1 MPRLIRTPQANEDLL
16 EIWDYIAVR
25 QQQPAMGDHVLR
37 ELDKVAQMLAE
48 NPLIGQTAEQ
58 YRKGL
63 RMYPKWNYIIFYEPL
78 DDAMGGGIRVYR
90 ILHGARSL
98 EGLL

>member
-1 MPRLIRTPQANEDLL
+1 
-16 EIWDYIAVR
+16 
-25 QQQPAMGDHVLR
+25 MGDHVLR
-37 ELDKVAQMLAE
+37 EPDKVAQMLAE